1 MLRGARGGGWKI
13 DEADEPRRQEGGL
26 RVGREGRW
34 CLHLHNRT
42 VNVGGGEGGRV
53 LDAVGS
59 CCSVR

>member
-1 MLRGARGGGWKI
+1 MTGGAGAAR
-13 DEADEPRRQEGGL
+13 ERR
-26 RVGREGRW
+26 
-34 CLHLHNRT
+34 CLHLQNWT